1 MDDRHARH
9 RHRPA
14 DPRRRPW
21 QGYRSGDARRFDRLV
36 AEALRAVPAPL
47 LEQLSTIEVH
57 VAELPPTEPA
67 GSTAPVALAAVR
79 TTRSR
84 GTATQPSPD
93 RLVLYRRPLEA
104 RARDR
109 AELTDLLRRVVV
121 HELARQLGIDE
132 DGIEERGWQ

>member
-21 QGYRSGDARRFDRLV
+21 QGYRTTDARHFERLV
-36 AEALRAVPAPL
+36 TAALRTVPAPL
-47 LEQLSTIEVH
+47 LEQLAAIEVH
-57 VAELPPTEPA
+57 VAELPPAEPA
-67 GSTAPVALAAVR
+67 GSTAPIALAAVD
-79 TTRSR
+79 TTRARSS
-84 GTATQPSPD
+84 GAHTQPG

-104 RARDR
+104 RARNR
-109 AELTDLLRRVVV
+109 TELTELLRRVVV

-132 DGIEERGWQ
+132 DGIEERGWE